1 MPVIQLCAVPGINR
15 SLPARCLVKS
25 FTQEVVCKFDMIY
38 IVSSHVYNMYK
49 MYIIYVSIIFGLVQ
63 IQLFYC
69 PVHYV
74 IKSTDVVLMPRLVSA
89 YYPAIVFSIFAKCFL
104 VPICK

>member
-1 MPVIQLCAVPGINR
+1 M
-15 SLPARCLVKS
+15 
-25 FTQEVVCKFDMIY
+25 VCKFDMIY

-63 IQLFYC
+63 IQFFYC

-74 IKSTDVVLMPRLVSA
+74 IKSTYVVLMPRLVSA
-89 YYPAIVFSIFAKCFL
+89 YYPAIVFFDFCQMFSRSHM
-104 VPICK
+104 